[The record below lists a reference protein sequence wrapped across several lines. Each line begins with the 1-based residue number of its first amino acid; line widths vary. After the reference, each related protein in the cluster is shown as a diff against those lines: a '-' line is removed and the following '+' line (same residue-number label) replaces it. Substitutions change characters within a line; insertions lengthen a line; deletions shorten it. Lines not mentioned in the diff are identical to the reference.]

1 MAEPKKTAARFA
13 EYSSLALMLPASTVA
28 GFLIGRW
35 LDSILGTTWLKI
47 LFLVLGSAA
56 GFVELIRRIMRD
68 SRDDDA

>member
-1 MAEPKKTAARFA
+1 VAGTKKTAARFA
-13 EYSSLALMLPASTVA
+13 EYSSLALMLPASTVV

-35 LDSILGTTWLKI
+35 LDGMFGTIWLKI